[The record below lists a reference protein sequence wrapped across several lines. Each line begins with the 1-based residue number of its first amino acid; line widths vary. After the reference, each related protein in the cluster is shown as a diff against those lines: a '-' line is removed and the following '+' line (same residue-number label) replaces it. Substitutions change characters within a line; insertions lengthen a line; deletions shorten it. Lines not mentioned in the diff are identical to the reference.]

1 MKSAGRT
8 SMGLRGVGGNGRLEV
23 GGWGRIR
30 MCEMDNVRWMEG
42 GREGYGRV
50 WLIHKIPR
58 G

>member
-42 GREGYGRV
+42 GREGNGRDRKSV
-50 WLIHKIPR
+50 V
-58 G
+58 